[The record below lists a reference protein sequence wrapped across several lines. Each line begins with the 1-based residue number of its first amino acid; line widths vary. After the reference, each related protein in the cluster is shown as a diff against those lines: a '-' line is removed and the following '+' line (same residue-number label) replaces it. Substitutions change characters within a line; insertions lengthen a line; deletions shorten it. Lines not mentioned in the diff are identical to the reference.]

1 MASPI
6 RFTKIVAT
14 LGPATES
21 LDAIRNLLRA
31 GCNVVRLNA
40 SHGTTAW
47 RQTTLDH
54 VRAASDDV
62 DRHVGVLLD
71 LCGPKI
77 RVARLSADPLE
88 LVEGGTVAITRHE
101 PLSDVPSFSTTY
113 PAILDDCKPG
123 QRILLDDGAM
133 ALVVRDT
140 LKDRLLCDIA
150 TGGTL
155 STGKGINL
163 PETEVSAP
171 ALTAKDV
178 EDLAWGLAAGVD
190 FIGLSFVRRPEDIV
204 DLRRRIAEAGSSA
217 EIVAKIEKPEA
228 VACIERIVAETDA
241 LMVARGD
248 LGVEMDVAEVPLI
261 QKRIIRLAV
270 EAGKPVIVA
279 TQMLQSMIMAPQ
291 PTRAEVSDV
300 ANSILDGTDAIML
313 SGETAVGRYP
323 TQSVAMMDRIANLTE
338 DHERELTGPVSSPR
352 LSPAASGASDAAMG
366 LFQEAALADGAVLIA
381 RDSGAGA
388 ITVLTHSG
396 ATALAVS
403 KRRPDIPIVALSD
416 REDTCRRM
424 ALYRGVMAI
433 HHPELISTADVRR
446 RISALLAG
454 RNWVEPDAL
463 VVIISGQFPGRSG
476 TSDVL
481 QLCRLGS
488 GRRGSDALGG
498 RPS

>member
-14 LGPATES
+14 LGPATQS
-21 LDAIRNLLRA
+21 QDAIRSILRA
-31 GCNVVRLNA
+31 GCDVVRLNA
-40 SHGTTAW
+40 SHGTAQW
-47 RQTTLDH
+47 RQATLEH
-54 VRAASDDV
+54 VRAAAGDMGK
-62 DRHVGVLLD
+62 HVGVLLD

-77 RVARLSADPLE
+77 RVAHLSADPLE
-88 LVEGGTVAITRHE
+88 LTEGAPVTITRHE
-101 PLSDVPSFSTTY
+101 PLGDAPSFSTTY

-123 QRILLDDGAM
+123 QRILLDDGA
-133 ALVVRDT
+133 LSLRVRDA
-140 LKDRLLCDIA
+140 LKSRLVCEVA

-155 STGKGINL
+155 TGGKGVNL
-163 PETEVSAP
+163 PDTEVSAP
-171 ALTAKDV
+171 ALTAKDT
-178 EDLAWGLAAGVD
+178 EDLAWGLEAGVD
-190 FIGLSFVRRPEDIV
+190 FVGLSFIRRPADVGE
-204 DLRRRIAEAGSSA
+204 LRRRIAHAGA
-217 EIVAKIEKPEA
+217 AAQIVAKIEKPEA
-228 VACIERIVAETDA
+228 VACIEEIVAGTDA
-241 LMVARGD
+241 VMVARGD

-270 EAGKPVIVA
+270 QAGKPVMVA
-279 TQMLQSMIMAPQ
+279 TQMLQSMMEAPR

-323 TQSVAMMDRIANLTE
+323 TQSVAMMDRIADLTE
-338 DHERELTGPVSSPR
+338 DHERELAGPASSPQ
-352 LSPAASGASDAAMG
+352 LSPETAGASDGAEPAG

-388 ITVLTHSG
+388 IAVLTHSG

-424 ALYRGVMAI
+424 ALYRGVLAI
-433 HHPELISTADVRR
+433 HHPELISAADVRR

-476 TSDVL
+476 TSDML
-481 QLCRLGS
+481 QICRLGT
-488 GRRGSDALGG
+488 
-498 RPS
+498 